1 MIKAGKLKMHSSCR
15 TGAVMATIMTVSL
28 SLGACSWT
36 PDWANPVEWYKGT
49 RDWVSGDDPQN
60 TAQAAKPVP
69 GADKPY
75 PKLSS
80 VPQRP
85 AAPSEAQRKAMAK
98 SLAADRKSARYTDGQ
113 IRRQSESVTRAD
125 IAPPAAPRIA
135 TPRIAT
141 PQIATPTVRARPSP
155 VQSARRAPATP
166 SPRPPRVPAVPPA
179 SATIAM
185 APSPLPAISSPLPS
199 MPATMPNSRRIASLA
214 PPARGG
220 FVPAKRFSTRFPAGV
235 GGQIT
240 PPAGTVSGLA
250 GALGTVYFKSG
261 SSRVTAA
268 ERRKIRRAVELVKGR
283 GGRLVVVGHASSR
296 TRDLD
301 PLRHHLANF
310 RISYDRA
317 EAVAK
322 ELVRQGVARNLIEI
336 NAMSDSRPVFHEVMP
351 AGEALN
357 RRVEIVLAN

>member
-1 MIKAGKLKMHSSCR
+1 MIKARKFKMRTSCR

-36 PDWANPVEWYKGT
+36 PDWANPVEWYKGA
-49 RDWVSGDDPQN
+49 RDWAVGDDPQN
-60 TAQAAKPVP
+60 TAQTAKPIP
-69 GADKPY
+69 GADKAY

-85 AAPSEAQRKAMAK
+85 VAPSEAQRKAMAN
-98 SLAADRKSARYTDGQ
+98 SLAADRESARYTDGQ

-125 IAPPAAPRIA
+125 IAARPPAAPQIV
-135 TPRIAT
+135 TPAARS
-141 PQIATPTVRARPSP
+141 RPSP
-155 VQSARRAPATP
+155 VQSANPVPATQ
-166 SPRPPRVPAVPPA
+166 STRPPSIPMAPPA
-179 SATIAM
+179 Y
-185 APSPLPAISSPLPS
+185 APVAKAAPPLRANSSMRPSLPFDVS
-199 MPATMPNSRRIASLA
+199 NSRPIASLA

-220 FVPAKRFSTRFPAGV
+220 FVPAQQFSTRFPAGV

-240 PPAGTVSGLA
+240 PPAGTASGPA
-250 GALGTVYFKSG
+250 GALETVFFKSG

-268 ERRKIRRAVELVKGR
+268 ARRKIRRAVELVKGR

-301 PLRHHLANF
+301 PLRYRLANF

-322 ELVRQGVARNLIEI
+322 ELIRQGVAQNLIEI